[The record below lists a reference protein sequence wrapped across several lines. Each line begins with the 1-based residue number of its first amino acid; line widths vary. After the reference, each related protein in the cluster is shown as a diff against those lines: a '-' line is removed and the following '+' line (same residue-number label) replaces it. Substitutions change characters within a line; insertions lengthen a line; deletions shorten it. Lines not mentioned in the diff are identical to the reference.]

1 MEVRVKL
8 ILFFN
13 GWGVPRETFKFLA
26 RDDFKVKIID
36 LEEKVD
42 LEDLKKYDEIDVIAW
57 SFGVYNA
64 SKQLGNLKE
73 ISLNK
78 VIAINGSTKA
88 IHRRFGISPMI
99 FNRTLENLDIST
111 YLEFMKNTGLDTLEV
126 KDEDSIKKYRDIL
139 AKFGE
144 NYQEIPS
151 IFEYSLISTKDR
163 IFSSRSLMNYYK
175 GMEYKLIEEEHYPF
189 DRWNSWGE
197 ILDEF

>member
-1 MEVRVKL
+1 MKL

-13 GWGVPRETFKFLA
+13 GWGVPKEIFKFLA
-26 RDDFKVKIID
+26 WDDFEVRIID
-36 LEEKVD
+36 LEEEVD
-42 LEDLKKYDEIDVIAW
+42 FQVLEKYEEIDVIAW

-64 SKQLGNLKE
+64 SKQLGGLKN

-78 VIAINGSTKA
+78 VVAINGSTKA
-88 IHRRFGISPMI
+88 IHRRYGISPII
-99 FNRTLENLDIST
+99 FDRTLKNLDIDR
-111 YLEFMKNTGLDTLEV
+111 YLEFMKNTGLNILDV
-126 KDEDSIKKYRDIL
+126 KDKEIIKKYRKIL
-139 AKFGE
+139 AEFGE

-163 IFSSRSLMNYYK
+163 IFPSRSLMNYYK
-175 GMEYKLIEEEHYPF
+175 GTKYKLIEEEHYPF

>member
-1 MEVRVKL
+1 MKL

-13 GWGVPRETFKFLA
+13 GWGVPKEIFKFLA
-26 RDDFKVKIID
+26 WDDFEVRIID
-36 LEEKVD
+36 LEEEVD
-42 LEDLKKYDEIDVIAW
+42 LQILEKYEEIDVIAW

-64 SKQLGNLKE
+64 SKQLGGLKN

-78 VIAINGSTKA
+78 VVAINGSTKA
-88 IHRRFGISPMI
+88 IHRRYGISPMI
-99 FNRTLENLDIST
+99 FDRTLKNLDIDR
-111 YLEFMKNTGLDTLEV
+111 YLEFMKNTGLDILDV
-126 KDEDSIKKYRDIL
+126 KDEEIIEKYRKIL
-139 AKFGE
+139 AEFGE

-163 IFSSRSLMNYYK
+163 IFPSRSLMNYYK
-175 GMEYKLIEEEHYPF
+175 ETEYKLIEEEHYPF

>member
-1 MEVRVKL
+1 MKL

-13 GWGVPRETFKFLA
+13 GWGVPKEIFKFLA
-26 RDDFKVKIID
+26 RDDFEVKIID
-36 LEEKVD
+36 LEEEVD
-42 LEDLKKYDEIDVIAW
+42 FQTLEKYEEIDVIAW

-64 SKQLGNLKE
+64 SKQLGNLKN

-78 VIAINGSTKA
+78 VVAINGSTKA
-88 IHRRFGISPMI
+88 IHRRYGISPII
-99 FNRTLENLDIST
+99 FDRTLKSLDIDT
-111 YLEFMKNTGLDTLEV
+111 YLEFMKNTGLDILEV
-126 KDEDSIKKYRDIL
+126 KDEEIIKKYRKIL

-144 NYQEIPS
+144 NYREIPS
-151 IFEYSLISTKDR
+151 IFKYSLISTKDR

-175 GMEYKLIEEEHYPF
+175 EMEYKFIEEEHYPF

>member
-1 MEVRVKL
+1 MEVKVKL

-13 GWGVPRETFKFLA
+13 GWGVPRGIFKFLTWG
-26 RDDFKVKIID
+26 DFEVKIVD

-42 LEDLKKYDEIDVIAW
+42 LEQLKKYDEINVIAW

-64 SKQLGNLKE
+64 SKQLGDLKD

-78 VIAINGSTKA
+78 VVAINGSTKA
-88 IHRRFGISPMI
+88 IHRRYGISPMI
-99 FNRTLENLDIST
+99 FNLTLENLDVNT
-111 YLEFMKNTGLDTLEV
+111 YLEFMKNTGLDTLEI
-126 KDEDSIKKYRDIL
+126 KDQEIIKKYKDIL
-139 AKFGE
+139 AKFGK

-175 GMEYKLIEEEHYPF
+175 GTEYKLIDEEHYPF

-197 ILDEF
+197 ILNEF

>member
-13 GWGVPRETFKFLA
+13 GWGVPRETFKFLTW
-26 RDDFKVKIID
+26 DDFEVKIID
-36 LEEKVD
+36 LEEKID
-42 LEDLKKYDEIDVIAW
+42 FEDLKKYNEINVIAW

-64 SKQLGNLKE
+64 SKQLGNLKD

-88 IHRRFGISPMI
+88 IHRRYGISPTI
-99 FNRTLENLDIST
+99 FNRTLEKLDVNT

-126 KDEDSIKKYRDIL
+126 KDQEIIKKYRDIL
-139 AKFGE
+139 AEFGE
-144 NYQEIPS
+144 NYQEISS
-151 IFEYSLISTKDR
+151 IFKYSLISTKDR
-163 IFSSRSLMNYYK
+163 IFPSRSLINYYK
-175 GMEYKLIEEEHYPF
+175 GTEYKLIDEEHYPF
-189 DRWNSWGE
+189 DRWNRWGE

>member
-1 MEVRVKL
+1 MKL

-13 GWGVPRETFKFLA
+13 GWGVPRETFKFLTW
-26 RDDFKVKIID
+26 DDFEVKIID

-42 LEDLKKYDEIDVIAW
+42 LENLKKYNEINVIAW

-64 SKQLGNLKE
+64 SKQLGDLKD

-88 IHRRFGISPMI
+88 IHRRYGISPMI
-99 FNRTLENLDIST
+99 FNRTLENLDRSI
-111 YLEFMKNTGLDTLEV
+111 YLQFMKNTGLENLEV
-126 KDEDSIKKYRDIL
+126 KGEQIIKKYRDIL

-144 NYQEIPS
+144 DYQEIPS
-151 IFEYSLISTKDR
+151 IFKYSLISTKDR
-163 IFSSRSLMNYYK
+163 IFLSRSLINYYK
-175 GMEYKLIEEEHYPF
+175 ETEYKLIEEEHYPF
-189 DRWNSWGE
+189 DRWNSWGA